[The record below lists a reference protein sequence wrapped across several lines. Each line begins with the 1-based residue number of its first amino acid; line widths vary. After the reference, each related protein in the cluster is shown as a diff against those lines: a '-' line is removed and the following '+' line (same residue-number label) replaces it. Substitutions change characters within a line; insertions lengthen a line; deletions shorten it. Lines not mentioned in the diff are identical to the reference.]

1 MIDFTPYV
9 AWYAAA
15 VATVVLGWD
24 IAKWLSAR
32 PRFRVT
38 ARGPVCY
45 ADGAVLS
52 TRTMPNG
59 GTSQELA
66 DYCQVEIVNVGAQS
80 STLIEIEATHRVSG
94 TPGKVFASSA
104 AFELRSR
111 KQLPAKLDPGEVWSA
126 RIDMRKLKA
135 IIDRGKP
142 VISIRTSHR
151 ARPILTPIAIREK
164 S

>member
-1 MIDFTPYV
+1 MMDFTPYV

-15 VATVVLGWD
+15 VATVVFGWD
-24 IAKWLSAR
+24 IAKWLNAR

-52 TRTMPNG
+52 TSAMPNG

-66 DYCQVEIVNVGAQS
+66 DYCQVEIVNVGARP
-80 STLIEIEATHRVSG
+80 STLIEIEATHRASR
-94 TPGKVFASSA
+94 TSGKVFASSS
-104 AFELRSR
+104 AFELCAG
-111 KQLPAKLDPGEVWSA
+111 KPLPAKLDPGEVWSA
-126 RIDMRKLKA
+126 RLDMRNLKA
-135 IIDRGKP
+135 IMERGKP
-142 VISIRTSHR
+142 VISIRTAYHL
-151 ARPILTPIAIREK
+151 RPILTPIAIKER